1 MPSTASATDPVSH
14 YEAFSTLWA
23 AARSARGTD
32 LRGESLINLDVLS
45 TVPESFV
52 AELPSKLRP
61 ASIEHGLSQ
70 AGSGQSPGIDIADED
85 TPVFAHEPRGQLVQE
100 MLATVRDLRVNSPRA
115 RLASSPLCD
124 GERPLVFA
132 VDAWRLDLRT
142 RREGDQG
149 FEPKIDAN
157 LTEPMVAVFWHL
169 DLQIQVPAAAG
180 VLAKAAA
187 ENPPL
192 DGAAEPEPV
201 SPSQEDHRV
210 ALQSNG
216 TRRLEGDPPQ
226 GFSAAPSG
234 PLAVGISRERE
245 LFADSLHSVRVQAK
259 ELAAAAGKVDQI
271 KARGPKLV
279 VPSSGVLDLTAIVPD
294 SVHLLSLSPKMRAG
308 ARILD
313 PIPIRKQHLDK
324 VAGTCKINNPDA
336 KFSRELVRFYSRSLS
351 GAASVC
357 RVTRMRSAHTNA
369 TPRRSTIGVFQRQF
383 AIITATEST
392 PPTLPQCRG
401 LRRGEFG

>member
-85 TPVFAHEPRGQLVQE
+85 TPVF
-100 MLATVRDLRVNSPRA
+100 
-115 RLASSPLCD
+115 
-124 GERPLVFA
+124 
-132 VDAWRLDLRT
+132 
-142 RREGDQG
+142 
-149 FEPKIDAN
+149 
-157 LTEPMVAVFWHL
+157 
-169 DLQIQVPAAAG
+169 
-180 VLAKAAA
+180 
-187 ENPPL
+187 
-192 DGAAEPEPV
+192 
-201 SPSQEDHRV
+201 
-210 ALQSNG
+210 
-216 TRRLEGDPPQ
+216 
-226 GFSAAPSG
+226 
-234 PLAVGISRERE
+234 E

-259 ELAAAAGKVDQI
+259 ELAAAAG
-271 KARGPKLV
+271 
-279 VPSSGVLDLTAIVPD
+279 
-294 SVHLLSLSPKMRAG
+294 
-308 ARILD
+308 

-351 GAASVC
+351 GAASVY

-392 PPTLPQCRG
+392 PPTLPECRG